1 MKPKYVMSFTR
12 PGKVGD
18 EFYQVLKV
26 GDEFYQVLKV
36 RGREKQRLMEKTR
49 LREAKTDGE
58 DEGNRN
64 KWWTD
69 GPCSY
74 VADIPPE
81 QSCVLP

>member
-12 PGKVGD
+12 PG
-18 EFYQVLKV
+18 KV

-58 DEGNRN
+58 DEAERS
-64 KWWTD
+64 KD
-69 GPCSY
+69 
-74 VADIPPE
+74 
-81 QSCVLP
+81 